1 MTFTMR
7 IGPFGVWAVNG
18 CSRTRQPAAR
28 SSPSKYARAR
38 ARAAEPGGRGPIAT
52 SRPRPLPGP
61 ARKPARKAVTVDRM
75 TRKTSPTTA
84 SRTTT
89 RSTGEGAGARRPLGA
104 VRANVEGLEEVAV
117 KLGEVEA
124 ELAVL
129 RRRPDV

>member
-1 MTFTMR
+1 
-7 IGPFGVWAVNG
+7 
-18 CSRTRQPAAR
+18 
-28 SSPSKYARAR
+28 
-38 ARAAEPGGRGPIAT
+38 
-52 SRPRPLPGP
+52 
-61 ARKPARKAVTVDRM
+61 M

-129 RRRPDV
+129 RRRPDVAKNRLAQEGRHVTVLRIGVGLVRAFRVRRLGVSPSPEAVPGGLTGRPGRLRAASRIRVATPIGQRTDTPIP